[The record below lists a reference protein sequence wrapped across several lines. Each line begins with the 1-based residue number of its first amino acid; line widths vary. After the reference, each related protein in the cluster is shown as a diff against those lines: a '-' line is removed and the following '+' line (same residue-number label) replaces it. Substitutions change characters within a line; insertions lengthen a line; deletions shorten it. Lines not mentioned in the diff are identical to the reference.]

1 MRRRIAE
8 AKRRGFDEFLYT
20 NEGEGI
26 TESPY
31 RNIFFVRRSSR
42 KLVTPTICLH
52 GVTRRIML
60 DHAKD
65 WARIESIEEAPVIFP
80 NRLPSFDEA
89 FLTSST
95 AGIIPVSRIEHRD
108 KHHVFEVGTS
118 TITTV
123 LHGRYQEY
131 QEKYFKDRGA

>member
-1 MRRRIAE
+1 
-8 AKRRGFDEFLYT
+8 
-20 NEGEGI
+20 
-26 TESPY
+26 
-31 RNIFFVRRSSR
+31 
-42 KLVTPTICLH
+42 
-52 GVTRRIML
+52 ML